1 MRAQRDM
8 LFGAKGTW
16 QGQQKAQDISG
27 LVRLLEQ
34 RERSRTASQL
44 DRNGY
49 DDDATVTPAKHLID
63 LDWIMTGVQACDW
76 ISPLLGY
83 A

>member
-1 MRAQRDM
+1 M

-16 QGQQKAQDISG
+16 KGHQKARNITDLIR
-27 LVRLLEQ
+27 VLEQ
-34 RERSRTASQL
+34 RDSSRTASQL
-44 DRNGY
+44 DRHGY
-49 DDDATVTPAKHLID
+49 DNDATATPAKHLVD
-63 LDWIMTGVQACDW
+63 LDWIMTGTQAYCW